1 MFNVGGGELLVILLI
16 ALIVLGPQRLPDA
29 ARQMGKVMGEV
40 RRVSAGF
47 QQEMKDAFEDVD
59 GGSRTRR
66 TESTP
71 LAATVADVERRTPGD
86 PGDLAD
92 GEQLADSDDG
102 AGVDD
107 ANLEGTGATPS
118 TVEGPASSDDSTV
131 APAVAAALDEVVST
145 FEPVVD
151 EAQASDPPPGP
162 DGDALGG
169 ERAAS

>member
-1 MFNVGGGELLVILLI
+1 MFNVGGGELLVILLV

-66 TESTP
+66 TEATP
-71 LAATVADVERRTPGD
+71 LAATVADVERRTPVDDDGPVD
-86 PGDLAD
+86 DAQVTDL
-92 GEQLADSDDG
+92 DDG
-102 AGVDD
+102 ADLTG
-107 ANLEGTGATPS
+107 EGAAPAAG
-118 TVEGPASSDDSTV
+118 GPASPDDSTV
-131 APAVAAALDEVVST
+131 APAVAAALDEIVSLP
-145 FEPVVD
+145 EPPVD
-151 EAQASDPPPGP
+151 DVQATDPPPRP

>member
-66 TESTP
+66 TEATP
-71 LAATVADVERRTPGD
+71 LAATVADVERRTPVD
-86 PGDLAD
+86 
-92 GEQLADSDDG
+92 DDG
-102 AGVDD
+102 PVDEAQVTD
-107 ANLEGTGATPS
+107 VDEGADVTGEGAAPS
-118 TVEGPASSDDSTV
+118 TVGGPASSDASTV
-131 APAVAAALDEVVST
+131 APAVAAALDEIVSLP
-145 FEPVVD
+145 EPPVD
-151 EAQASDPPPGP
+151 DVQASDPPPRP

>member
-47 QQEMKDAFEDVD
+47 QKEMKDAFEDVD

-66 TESTP
+66 TEATP
-71 LAATVADVERRTPGD
+71 LAATVADVERRTPV
-86 PGDLAD
+86 
-92 GEQLADSDDG
+92 DDG
-102 AGVDD
+102 DAVDD
-107 ANLEGTGATPS
+107 AQLTDLDETADLEGEGAAPS
-118 TVEGPASSDDSTV
+118 TVDGPASPDDSTV
-131 APAVAAALDEVVST
+131 APAVAAALDEIVSPLDP
-145 FEPVVD
+145 PVGEV
-151 EAQASDPPPGP
+151 QAADPPPRP